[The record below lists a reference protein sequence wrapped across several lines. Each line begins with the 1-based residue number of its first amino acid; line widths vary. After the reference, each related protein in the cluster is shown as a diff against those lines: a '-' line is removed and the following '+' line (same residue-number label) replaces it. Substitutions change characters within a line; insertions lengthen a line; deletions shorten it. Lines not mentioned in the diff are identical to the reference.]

1 MLVLADKD
9 FKAAIRNMFK
19 DLKETTVKELKKGFM
34 TIADQKQDVNKEIEI
49 IKKNQMEILEWKS
62 TIIEIKNVLK
72 WFTVY
77 LSWEKKESVNVKIDL
92 KRCFL

>member
-49 IKKNQMEILEWKS
+49 KKRTKWKFWS
-62 TIIEIKNVLK
+62 GRVQ
-72 WFTVY
+72 
-77 LSWEKKESVNVKIDL
+77 
-92 KRCFL
+92 

>member
-34 TIADQKQDVNKEIEI
+34 TIADQK
-49 IKKNQMEILEWKS
+49 
-62 TIIEIKNVLK
+62 
-72 WFTVY
+72 
-77 LSWEKKESVNVKIDL
+77 
-92 KRCFL
+92 

>member
-1 MLVLADKD
+1 
-9 FKAAIRNMFK
+9 
-19 DLKETTVKELKKGFM
+19 
-34 TIADQKQDVNKEIEI
+34 
-49 IKKNQMEILEWKS
+49 MEILEWKS

-92 KRCFL
+92 KR